1 MTGEVM
7 RGATRARAYI
17 EAHLRSSMPPL
28 IIEARSQW
36 NIPDWKLPLPAV
48 YDAYDPLT
56 ASVYPIIGSLVS
68 RTSGWRRNDYNEHGE
83 EVYEA
88 TYAMRVF
95 VWTITAVDPQGVW
108 ESPEYDSAMRMRDDL
123 LGITRSA
130 ILSTPSLGMKGIARV
145 NEGTLTEDYLDAIKL
160 SKENSRWAAGGTL
173 SFDMQVVESNFL
185 PIIGEADTV
194 SVDVDLLVP

>member
-1 MTGEVM
+1 
-7 RGATRARAYI
+7 
-17 EAHLRSSMPPL
+17 
-28 IIEARSQW
+28 
-36 NIPDWKLPLPAV
+36 
-48 YDAYDPLT
+48 
-56 ASVYPIIGSLVS
+56 
-68 RTSGWRRNDYNEHGE
+68 
-83 EVYEA
+83 
-88 TYAMRVF
+88 MRVF